1 MSIFSKKKYYIGMRN
16 VQKEALILTV
26 KPQGE
31 SNRLVTFITKED
43 GICTS
48 LLYGGPKSKLRS
60 LVSPWNYGQI
70 YLYNDDSKNSSK
82 ITDFDVKKYHL
93 TFHESL
99 YKTLAANVATELTIN
114 TKCAGSSDE
123 CFVLLNGFLDGLD
136 LLGEEHAKTG
146 LIRFLWRYLA
156 LLGIQPPFFSCV
168 KCQKAFFSG
177 NLSQNIIEYK
187 SGGAF
192 YSQSENGF
200 ICEDCFRTIF
210 DSSEKQFL
218 SKISSKAVVYL
229 EATTLLEPSV
239 SRNMILTQNEIEELK
254 DFVFALIIQGA
265 GKLKSLQSGIG
276 IL

>member
-1 MSIFSKKKYYIGMRN
+1 MRN
-16 VQKEALILTV
+16 ISKEALILTV

-31 SNRLVTFITKED
+31 ANRLVTYITKDE

-60 LVSPWNYGQI
+60 LVSPWNFGI
-70 YLYNDDSKNSSK
+70 LYLYNDESKNSSK

-93 TFHESL
+93 SFRESL
-99 YKTLAANVATELTIN
+99 LKTMASNVASELVLN
-114 TKCAGSSDE
+114 TKCAGSPEE
-123 CFVLLNGFLDGLD
+123 CFTLLNGFLDGLD
-136 LLGEEHAKTG
+136 FLGEEHAKTG
-146 LIRFLWRYLA
+146 LIRFLWRYLS

-168 KCQKAFFSG
+168 KCEKAFFSG
-177 NLSQNIIEYK
+177 NLTQNNVEYK

-200 ICEDCFRTIF
+200 ICEDCFRNIY

-218 SKISSKAVVYL
+218 SKISSKSVVYL

-239 SRNMILTQNEIEELK
+239 SRNMILTPIEIEELK
-254 DFVFALIIQGA
+254 DFVFKLITLGA
-265 GKLKSLQSGIG
+265 GKIKSLQSGIG